1 MPDGFPTASSDEAQ
15 TVTGD
20 RIRSFVERAER
31 LHEERAALADDLKEL
46 FAEAKGQ
53 GFDVKVLKKIIQDRA
68 KDPNERAE
76 FEALLD
82 AYKHAL
88 GMI

>member
-1 MPDGFPTASSDEAQ
+1 MPDASQPTSPQSI
-15 TVTGD
+15 TGE
-20 RIRSFVERAER
+20 RIRSFVERAEK

-46 FAEAKGQ
+46 FAEARSQ

-82 AYKHAL
+82 TYKHAM

>member
-1 MPDGFPTASSDEAQ
+1 MPDGFQ
-15 TVTGD
+15 TPDVLGQ

-31 LHEERAALADDLKEL
+31 LNEEITALNEDKKEL

-76 FEALLD
+76 FQALLD
-82 AYKHAL
+82 TYMAAM
-88 GMI
+88 GMV